1 MIVLTTLIQTL
12 AASWKAKGADE
23 AGAICLDERM
33 MVIDLAAFV
42 AVSAI
47 IMWIFL
53 R

>member
-1 MIVLTTLIQTL
+1 MVVFTTLIQTL
-12 AASWKAKGADE
+12 TTSWKAKGADE
-23 AGAICLDERM
+23 AGAIRLDERM

-47 IMWIFL
+47 IMWIFS